1 MTKLLAL
8 AALAALAPAVALA
21 CAGCDSDKAMQTTAQ
36 AQPAA
41 PTGERAQPVVLAA
54 SDTQVTIPVS
64 GMHCDH
70 CISRVKASLARVNGV
85 KSVDANL
92 EKGQAVVAYEKGK
105 VDPAQ
110 LAQAIEAAGFK
121 PGAPVQN

>member
-1 MTKLLAL
+1 MKKLIVS
-8 AALAALAPAVALA
+8 AALAALMPVFAFA
-21 CAGCDSDKAMQTTAQ
+21 CSGCDKDMQTTAE
-36 AQPAA
+36 AKPAA
-41 PTGERAQPVVLAA
+41 PRDAKAEPSTVLAA
-54 SDTQVTIPVS
+54 TDTSVTIPVS

-70 CISRVKASLARVNGV
+70 CISRVKASLAKVSGV
-85 KSVDANL
+85 KSVHADL